1 MRVRPLRKIVSL
13 ALVIGSLAAP
23 TVQAATVDYPTRPIR
38 YVVAFA
44 PGAIN
49 DIVAR
54 AVGQKLVDAWGQ
66 PVIVDNR
73 PGAGGN
79 VGAET
84 VARSAPDGHTILS
97 ISSAHTIAQTL
108 YPKLNYSLEKDL
120 APVALLA
127 SSPLI
132 MVINPGMPVKSLR
145 DFVGW
150 AKANPMSFASG
161 GVGTISHL
169 APEMFKQAAGVNG
182 THIPYKGGGLG
193 ALDVVAGSV
202 TMMSNTLPTLMP
214 FVKGGRLRAIGIM
227 ADKRHSLLPDVA
239 TFPEQGHKD
248 FVMGNWMGIVAPI
261 ATPKPV
267 IDKLASEVTR
277 IVRSQE
283 VRDRFLQEGADP
295 IGGTPAEFGVMIRME
310 VERFGKAV
318 KASGAR
324 VD

>member
-1 MRVRPLRKIVSL
+1 MRVRPLRKVASL
-13 ALVIGSLAAP
+13 ALVIGPLAA
-23 TVQAATVDYPTRPIR
+23 TAAQAATVDYPTRPIR

-108 YPKLNYSLEKDL
+108 YPKLNYNLERDL

-132 MVINPGMPVKSLR
+132 MTINPGMPVKSLR

-150 AKANPMSFASG
+150 AKSNPMTFASG

-169 APEMFKQAAGVNG
+169 APEMFKQAAGING

-214 FVKGGRLRAIGIM
+214 FVKAGRLRAIGIM
-227 ADKRHSLLPDVA
+227 AEKRHSLLPDVP
-239 TFPEQGHKD
+239 TFPEQGYKE
-248 FVMGNWMGIVAPI
+248 FVMGNWMGIVAPK
-261 ATPKPV
+261 ATPKPI
-267 IDKLASEVTR
+267 IDKLAAEATR
-277 IVRSQE
+277 IVRSPE
-283 VRDRFLQEGADP
+283 VRERFLQEGADP
-295 IGGTPAEFGVMIRME
+295 IGGTPAEFGAMIHNE

>member
-1 MRVRPLRKIVSL
+1 MRARLLRHAFSP
-13 ALVIGSLAAP
+13 ALVAGCLAASSAC
-23 TVQAATVDYPTRPIR
+23 AATVDYPTRPIR

-54 AVGQKLVDAWGQ
+54 AVGQKLNEAWGQ

-79 VGAET
+79 VGAEM
-84 VARSAPDGHTILS
+84 VARSTPDGHTILS
-97 ISSAHTIAQTL
+97 ISSAHTIAATL
-108 YPKLNYSLEKDL
+108 YPKLNYNLEKDL

-127 SSPLI
+127 ASPLI
-132 MVINPGMPVKSLR
+132 MTINPNMPVKSVR
-145 DFVGW
+145 DFINW
-150 AKANPMSFASG
+150 AKSNQMTFASG

-169 APEMFKQAAGVNG
+169 APEMFKQAAGING
-182 THIPYKGGGLG
+182 AHVPYKGGVLG
-193 ALDVVAGSV
+193 ALDVVSGSV

-214 FVKGGRLRAIGIM
+214 FVKAGRLRAIGIM
-227 ADKRHSLLPDVA
+227 ADKRHPLLPDLA
-239 TFPEQGHKD
+239 TFPEQGYKD
-248 FVMGNWMGIVAPI
+248 FVMGNWMGIVAPK
-261 ATPKPV
+261 ATPKPI
-267 IDKLASEVTR
+267 IDKLAAEATR
-277 IVRSQE
+277 IVRSPE
-283 VRDRFLQEGADP
+283 VRDKFLQEGADP
-295 IGGTPAEFGVMIRME
+295 IGGTPTEFGAMIHNE